1 MKQIEELSR
10 ELGGIQQVS
19 HFPPPRDFIRRD
31 CCSAVSAESVCDRR
45 VSEFALR
52 FGIRPRQAYAYMK
65 RYKGMEHFHNYY
77 GILHT
82 QSFSDTVE
90 VLAQVCQNNG
100 GGLR

>member
-1 MKQIEELSR
+1 MAREERNMIGYMVAL
-10 ELGGIQQVS
+10 
-19 HFPPPRDFIRRD
+19 
-31 CCSAVSAESVCDRR
+31 

-52 FGIRPRQAYAYMK
+52 FGIQPRQAYAYLK
-65 RYKGMEHFHNYY
+65 RYKGMEHLHRHY

-82 QSFSDTVE
+82 QSFPDTVD